1 MADMPVACSARY
13 RGSAD
18 AVRMNLENI
27 MDPFAGEPVDDLL
40 VLSGNGLY
48 DIVRGSALSP
58 PACRTFQCRVGCS
71 RRVVTSRKIG
81 PQCSVIALHAA
92 TAALQIRA

>member
-1 MADMPVACSARY
+1 MQLARY

-40 VLSGNGLY
+40 ILSGNGLY
-48 DIVRGSALSP
+48 DIVRGP
-58 PACRTFQCRVGCS
+58 P
-71 RRVVTSRKIG
+71 I
-81 PQCSVIALHAA
+81 
-92 TAALQIRA
+92 